1 MTRLPHAV
9 AAATA
14 YSAAV
19 TAADSA
25 YSAAVTAA
33 VTAPPPA
40 VTAATARV
48 NRVKGTRYPRAAAR
62 GRHGHR
68 PR

>member
-1 MTRLPHAV
+1 MTRLPNAV

-19 TAADSA
+19 TTADSA

-40 VTAATARV
+40 VTGATARV
-48 NRVKGTRYPRAAAR
+48 NRVKGTR
-62 GRHGHR
+62 
-68 PR
+68 

>member
-19 TAADSA
+19 TAAASA

-48 NRVKGTRYPRAAAR
+48 NRVKGTR
-62 GRHGHR
+62 
-68 PR
+68 